1 MLNFHQD
8 HKNLVY
14 VSLSVFLLLS
24 ILIAVWPA
32 YQLQDTQPLPDMPE
46 PTEQERSGLHI
57 YVTENCVSCHTQ
69 QVRSIEMDKT
79 WGDRPS
85 IASDYYY
92 SKKRPDIW
100 RQSPSLLGSE
110 RTGPDLTNV
119 GRRQSSSEW
128 HLLHLY
134 NPRIVVKESI
144 MPGYPWLF
152 EEKPE
157 DRVLKTDVVVP
168 VPESYLKN
176 KTVKIV
182 ASSRALDLVAYLQSL
197 QQAPLPGENQ
207 LPFIPALTRNSRSTS
222 EQNTGTDGGGAT
234 LPNGEALYMSTC
246 AACHQNDGT
255 GLSGA
260 FPPLAG
266 SPIVN
271 DPDPELLIKIILQ
284 GYDARPEY
292 AMMVGF
298 ADLLTDAEI
307 AAIAN
312 HERSSWGNTGAPV
325 TAEDVSQIRA
335 FVNQLN

>member
-46 PTEQERSGLHI
+46 LTEQERSGLHV
-57 YVTENCVSCHTQ
+57 YVAENCVGCHTQ

-92 SKKRPDIW
+92 SKKRLDLW

-119 GRRQSSSEW
+119 GRRQPSMEW

-152 EEKPE
+152 EEKRE
-157 DRVLKTDVVVP
+157 DQVLKTDVLVP
-168 VPESYLKN
+168 VPENFMKN
-176 KTVKIV
+176 KGVKIV
-182 ASSRALDLVAYLQSL
+182 AGSRALDLITYLQSL
-197 QQAPLPGENQ
+197 KQSPLPGENE
-207 LPFIPALTRNSRSTS
+207 LPFIPALTRNKRS
-222 EQNTGTDGGGAT
+222 EGGENSGIEGGSP
-234 LPNGEALYMSTC
+234 LPDGEALYMSTC
-246 AACHQNDGT
+246 AACHQMDGS
-255 GLSGA
+255 GLAGA

-271 DPDPELLIKIILQ
+271 DPDPELLVSIILQ

-298 ADLLTDAEI
+298 AEMLSDEEI

-312 HERSSWGNTGAPV
+312 HERRSWGNTGAPI
-325 TAEDVSQIRA
+325 TAEDVRQIRA
-335 FVNQLN
+335 FVNQIN